1 MKIFRNLLIL
11 FFTINFYSTDLSYK
25 SSLFNKDTILNFE
38 FEINKF
44 KDSLNK
50 VEKIDRLLKSY
61 SLIDKNLIIEN
72 NNNLNKLYKLS
83 TSNKI
88 KNEVKFYDL
97 ETSGNIS
104 RGINIGNN
112 QNSVLESELDL
123 KIIGKL
129 NEKVSI
135 KASIQDSSIPII
147 NNGYSQQLNE
157 FDQIFIELQSED
169 WVLRGGDIDLIKT
182 NSFFA
187 NYEKKIQGLLLDS
200 YLNEKINI
208 TSAAAIVKGSFTKSI
223 LNVENGNQGP
233 YKLTGEN
240 GELYVLIVSG
250 SETVFVNGIKIERGI
265 DKDYIINYN
274 AGEIIF
280 NSTFP
285 IMADMRIQVEYQVS
299 EKNYNSVFGYS
310 NIEIKNKKSKYN
322 FSYYNE
328 TDLKNQPLL
337 QNLNND
343 QISILSSAGD
353 DENLMNIPSG
363 NLSNYDENRILYKK
377 EIVEGVEIYVYSN
390 NPEDELYTVRFQNVG
405 ENQGNYI
412 LSSNNTIENIYEY
425 IMPIDDQRQGNFEPI
440 IKVISPKKR
449 QIVVLNSNTTFSES
463 SELYYE
469 IAGSNFNKNLFSTI
483 DDEDNKGFA
492 SMIGFNKKIKIDST
506 FNIYSKLDLKYIDK
520 NFEIIERIF
529 GPEFERD
536 WGFEVNSFNG
546 QSQTVANTTF
556 GFRKSNLG
564 SIDYTFENL
573 KLGKLFSGQKNI
585 LKVNISEINNLE
597 FISSTSI
604 MASSNIGIDSEF
616 VRSYNSLVLDYTNI
630 WAELGYEYE
639 KKESNGQIIT
649 NASDFANK
657 LFKIKTGFGNK
668 EKTFIEIGYKKKIND
683 SLVENILNEVNN
695 YDSYFMNTQI
705 INNKKSTLNVY
716 LNFNRLKSYL
726 NNNKEEY
733 LNTRIIQRQKILKNS
748 LNSDLFFE
756 SSAGNLPQQEYTFIE
771 VEPGLGSYK
780 WIDINGNG
788 IQELEEFE
796 IAVFEDEAIFIR
808 VLLPNQIFLRTY
820 QNKLNYSLQTNFSVF
835 QNSNVD
841 FIKILSKISNKFQ
854 ISVDNKS
861 EYQENKI
868 ILNSLFKG
876 DDDLLAYNISIKNSF
891 AINRAKN
898 RYSITYTYS
907 ENEKKDTYSFGS
919 NQHVN
924 RFNKINIAHK
934 INPSTLFELITNS
947 ERKMNLSENFSEKNY
962 KIKEDLI
969 KPKLTYFFDENNR
982 INFSYENTS
991 VMNLIGDNET
1001 LKQQTFGTEMY
1012 FDTKKK
1018 DGAIVNF
1025 NYYNNKFDGENN
1037 SIISYTMMNGLKNGE
1052 NYTWSFTLVKK
1063 LNKTLDMNVRYFGRK
1078 SPKTP
1083 SIHNASFQV
1092 RANF

>member
-61 SLIDKNLIIEN
+61 SLVDKNLIIEN

-343 QISILSSAGD
+343 QISILSAAGD

-363 NLSNYDENRILYKK
+363 SLSNYDENRILYKK

-412 LSSNNTIENIYEY
+412 LSSNNAIENIYEY
-425 IMPIDDQRQGNFEPI
+425 IMPIDGQRQGNFEPI
-440 IKVISPKKR
+440 IKIISPKKR
-449 QIVVLNSNTTFSES
+449 QIAVLNSNTTFNES

-546 QSQTVANTTF
+546 ESHTVANTTF

-616 VRSYNSLVLDYTNI
+616 VRSYNNLVLDYKNI
-630 WAELGYEYE
+630 WTELGYEYE
-639 KKESNGQIIT
+639 KKQSNGQIIT

-668 EKTFIEIGYKKKIND
+668 EKTFIEIGFKKKIND

-820 QNKLNYSLQTNFSVF
+820 QNKLNYSLQTNFSIF

-861 EYQENKI
+861 EYQDNNI
-868 ILNSLFKG
+868 IFNSLFKG
-876 DDDLLAYNISIKNSF
+876 NDLLAYNISLKNSF

-898 RYSITYTYS
+898 RYSITYTYA
-907 ENEKKDTYSFGS
+907 ENEKKDSYSFGS

-947 ERKMNLSENFSEKNY
+947 ERKMNWSENFSEKNY

-969 KPKLTYFFDENNR
+969 KPKLTYFYDENNR

>member
-11 FFTINFYSTDLSYK
+11 FFTINFYATDLSYK

-343 QISILSSAGD
+343 QIGILSAAGD

-425 IMPIDDQRQGNFEPI
+425 IMPIDSQRQGNFEPI
-440 IKVISPKKR
+440 IKIISPKKR
-449 QIVVLNSNTTFSES
+449 QIAVLNSNTAFNES
-463 SELYYE
+463 SELFYE

-564 SIDYTFENL
+564 TIDYTYETL

-616 VRSYNSLVLDYTNI
+616 IRSYNSLVLDYKKI
-630 WAELGYEYE
+630 WTELGYEYE
-639 KKESNGQIIT
+639 KKESNEQIIT

-705 INNKKSTLNVY
+705 INNKKSTLNIY

-820 QNKLNYSLQTNFSVF
+820 QNKLNYSLQTNFSIF

-861 EYQENKI
+861 EYQENNI

-876 DDDLLAYNISIKNSF
+876 NDDLLAYNISLKNSF

-898 RYSITYTYS
+898 RYSITYTYA
-907 ENEKKDTYSFGS
+907 ENEKKDSYSFGS
-919 NQHVN
+919 NQHLN

-947 ERKMNLSENFSEKNY
+947 ERKMNWSENFSEKNY

-969 KPKLTYFFDENNR
+969 KPKLTYFYDENNR

-1083 SIHNASFQV
+1083 PIHNASFQV

>member
-11 FFTINFYSTDLSYK
+11 FFTINFYSTDLNNK

-50 VEKIDRLLKSY
+50 VEKIDRLLKSF
-61 SLIDKNLIIEN
+61 SLVDKNLIVEN
-72 NNNLNKLYKLS
+72 NNNLNKLYRLS

-88 KNEVKFYDL
+88 KNEIKFYDL

-200 YLNEKINI
+200 YLNKNINI

-265 DKDYIINYN
+265 DKDYVINYN

-343 QISILSSAGD
+343 QIGILSAAGD

-363 NLSNYDENRILYKK
+363 SLSNYDENRILYKK
-377 EIVEGVEIYVYSN
+377 EIIEGVEIYVYSN

-425 IMPIDDQRQGNFEPI
+425 IMPIDGQRQGNFEPI
-440 IKVISPKKR
+440 IKIISPKKR
-449 QIVVLNSNTTFSES
+449 QIAVLNSNTAFNES
-463 SELYYE
+463 SELFYE

-506 FNIYSKLDLKYIDK
+506 LNIYSKLDLKYIDK

-585 LKVNISEINNLE
+585 LKINISEINNLE
-597 FISSTSI
+597 FTSSTSI

-616 VRSYNSLVLDYTNI
+616 VRSYNNLVLDYKNI
-630 WAELGYEYE
+630 WTELGYEYE

-861 EYQENKI
+861 EYQDNNI

-876 DDDLLAYNISIKNSF
+876 NDDLLAYNISLKNSF

-898 RYSITYTYS
+898 RYSITYTYA
-907 ENEKKDTYSFGS
+907 ENEKKNSYSFGS
-919 NQHVN
+919 NQHMS
-924 RFNKINIAHK
+924 RFNKINVAHK
-934 INPSTLFELITNS
+934 INPSTLFELVTNS
-947 ERKMNLSENFSEKNY
+947 ERKINWSENFSEKNY

-969 KPKLTYFFDENNR
+969 KPKLTYFYDENNR

-1018 DGAIVNF
+1018 DGAIINF

>member
-11 FFTINFYSTDLSYK
+11 FFTINFYATDLSYK

-61 SLIDKNLIIEN
+61 SLVDKNLIIEN

-343 QISILSSAGD
+343 QISILSAAGD

-363 NLSNYDENRILYKK
+363 SLSNYDENRILYKK

-390 NPEDELYTVRFQNVG
+390 NPEDELYTVRFKNVG
-405 ENQGNYI
+405 ENQCNYI
-412 LSSNNTIENIYEY
+412 LSSNNAIENIYEY
-425 IMPIDDQRQGNFEPI
+425 IIPIDGQRQGNFEPI
-440 IKVISPKKR
+440 IKIISPKKR
-449 QIVVLNSNTTFSES
+449 QIAVLNSNTTFNES

-546 QSQTVANTTF
+546 ESHTVANTTF

-616 VRSYNSLVLDYTNI
+616 VRSYNNLVLDYKNLWT
-630 WAELGYEYE
+630 ELGYEYE
-639 KKESNGQIIT
+639 KKQSNGQIIT

-657 LFKIKTGFGNK
+657 LFKIKTGYGNK

-820 QNKLNYSLQTNFSVF
+820 QNKLNYSLQTNFSIF

-861 EYQENKI
+861 EYQDNNI
-868 ILNSLFKG
+868 IFNSLFKG
-876 DDDLLAYNISIKNSF
+876 NDLLAYNISLKNSF

-898 RYSITYTYS
+898 RYSITYTYA
-907 ENEKKDTYSFGS
+907 ENEKKDSYSFGS

-947 ERKMNLSENFSEKNY
+947 ERKMNWSENFSEKNY

-969 KPKLTYFFDENNR
+969 KPKLTYFYDENNR

>member
-1 MKIFRNLLIL
+1 MKILRNLLIL
-11 FFTINFYSTDLSYK
+11 FFTINFYSNDLNFQSY
-25 SSLFNKDTILNFE
+25 FFTKDSILNFE
-38 FEINKF
+38 LEINKF
-44 KDSLNK
+44 KDSLDL
-50 VEKIDRLLKSY
+50 VEEKKRLIKSY
-61 SLIDKNLIIEN
+61 SLLDKNLIIEN
-72 NNNLNKLYKLS
+72 NNNVNKLYKLS

-88 KNEVKFYDL
+88 KNQIKFYDL

-200 YLNEKINI
+200 SLSEKINI

-223 LNVENGNQGP
+223 LNIENGNQGP

-250 SETVFVNGIKIERGI
+250 SESVFVNGIKIERGI

-285 IMADMRIQVEYQVS
+285 IMADMRIQIEYQVS

-310 NIEIKNKKSKYN
+310 NIEITNKKSKYN

-343 QISILSSAGD
+343 QISILSDAGD

-363 NLSNYDENRILYKK
+363 SLSNYNENRILYKK
-377 EIVEGVEIYVYSN
+377 EIVEGIEIYVYSN

-412 LSSNNTIENIYEY
+412 LSSNNAIENIYEY
-425 IMPIDDQRQGNFEPI
+425 IIPIDGQRQGNFEPI
-440 IKVISPKKR
+440 IQITSPKKR
-449 QIVVLNSNTTFSES
+449 QLAVLNSNTAFNEN

-506 FNIYSKLDLKYIDK
+506 SNIYSKLDLKYIDK
-520 NFEIIERIF
+520 KFETIERIF

-546 QSQTVANTTF
+546 QSQTLANTTL

-573 KLGKLFSGQKNI
+573 KLGTLFSGQKNI
-585 LKVNISEINNLE
+585 LKVNLSEINNLK

-616 VRSYNSLVLDYTNI
+616 VRSYNKLVLDYEKI
-630 WAELGYEYE
+630 WTELGYEYE
-639 KKESNGQIIT
+639 KKESNDQTIT
-649 NASDFANK
+649 NAADFANK

-668 EKTFIEIGYKKKIND
+668 EKTFVEIGYKKKIND

-695 YDSYFMNTQI
+695 YDSYFLKSQI
-705 INNKKSTLNVY
+705 INNKKSSLNVY

-726 NNNKEEY
+726 NDNEEEY

-748 LNSDLFFE
+748 FNSDLFFE
-756 SSAGNLPQQEYTFIE
+756 SNAGNLPQQEYTFIE
-771 VEPGLGSYK
+771 VEPGMGSYK

-808 VLLPNQIFLRTY
+808 VLLPNQIYLKTY

-841 FIKILSKISNKFQ
+841 FIKMLSNISNKFQ
-854 ISVDNKS
+854 ISADNKA
-861 EYQENKI
+861 EYKGNNI

-876 DDDLLAYNISIKNSF
+876 KDDLLAYNIGLKNSF
-891 AINRAKN
+891 AINRAKDK
-898 RYSITYTYS
+898 YSITYTYA
-907 ENEKKDTYSFGS
+907 ENEKKNSYSFGS
-919 NQHVN
+919 NQHMS
-924 RFNKINIAHK
+924 RFNKINVKHK
-934 INPSTLFELITNS
+934 INPSTLFEIVTNS
-947 ERKMNLSENFSEKNY
+947 ERKINWSENFSQKNY

-969 KPKLTYFFDENNR
+969 KPKITYFYDENNR
-982 INFSYENTS
+982 INFSYANTS
-991 VMNLIGDNET
+991 VINLIGDNET

-1018 DGAIVNF
+1018 DGAVINF
-1025 NYYNNKFDGENN
+1025 NYYNNKFDGDNN
-1037 SIISYTMMNGLKNGE
+1037 SVISYTMMNGLKNGE

>member
-1 MKIFRNLLIL
+1 MKTFRNLLIL
-11 FFTINFYSTDLSYK
+11 FFTINFYATDLNYK
-25 SSLFNKDTILNFE
+25 SSFFNKDSILNFE

-44 KDSLNK
+44 KDSLNRSE
-50 VEKIDRLLKSY
+50 EKNRLLKSY
-61 SLIDKNLIIEN
+61 SLLDKNLIIEN

-129 NEKVSI
+129 NEKISI

-187 NYEKKIQGLLLDS
+187 NYEKKIQGLLIDS
-200 YLNEKINI
+200 NLGENIKI
-208 TSAAAIVKGSFTKSI
+208 TTAAAIVKGSFTKSI

-250 SETVFVNGIKIERGI
+250 SESVFVNGIKIERGI

-310 NIEIKNKKSKYN
+310 NIEITNKKSKYN
-322 FSYYNE
+322 VSYYNE

-343 QISILSSAGD
+343 QIGILSAAGD
-353 DENLMNIPSG
+353 NESLMIIPSG
-363 NLSNYDENRILYKK
+363 SLSNYDENRILYKK

-412 LSSNNTIENIYEY
+412 LSSNNAIENIYEY
-425 IMPIDDQRQGNFEPI
+425 IMPIDGQRQGNFEPI
-440 IKVISPKKR
+440 IKITSPKKR
-449 QIVVLNSNTTFSES
+449 QLAVLNSNTAFNES

-469 IAGSNFNKNLFSTI
+469 IAGSNFNKNLFSNI

-492 SMIGFNKKIKIDST
+492 STIGFNKKIKIDST
-506 FNIYSKLDLKYIDK
+506 SNIYSKLDLKYIDK
-520 NFEIIERIF
+520 NFETIERIF

-546 QSQTVANTTF
+546 QSQTLTNTTL
-556 GFRKSNLG
+556 GYRKSNLG
-564 SIDYTFENL
+564 TVDYTFESLNL
-573 KLGKLFSGQKNI
+573 GTLFSGQKNI
-585 LKVNISEINNLE
+585 LRVNFSEIDNLE
-597 FISSTSI
+597 FISNTSI
-604 MASSNIGIDSEF
+604 MASNNIGIDSEF
-616 VRSYNSLVLDYTNI
+616 VRSYNNLELNYEKI
-630 WAELGYEYE
+630 WTELGYEYE
-639 KKESNGQIIT
+639 KKESNGETIS
-649 NASDFANK
+649 NAADFANK

-683 SLVENILNEVNN
+683 SIVENILNEVNN
-695 YDSYFMNTQI
+695 YDSYFLNSQI
-705 INNKKSTLNVY
+705 INNKKSRLNVY

-726 NNNKEEY
+726 NDNEEEY

-748 LNSDLFFE
+748 FNSDLFFE

-771 VEPGLGSYK
+771 VEPGMGSYK

-788 IQELEEFE
+788 VQELEEFE

-808 VLLPNQIFLRTY
+808 VLLPNQIFVKTY
-820 QNKLNYSLQTNFSVF
+820 QNKLNYSIQTNFSVF
-835 QNSNVD
+835 QNSDINL
-841 FIKILSKISNKFQ
+841 IKMLSKISNKFQ
-854 ISVDNKS
+854 ISADNKA
-861 EYQENKI
+861 EYTGNNI

-876 DDDLLAYNISIKNSF
+876 NDDLLAYNIGLKNSF
-891 AINRAKN
+891 AINKAKN
-898 RYSITYTYS
+898 RYSITYTYA
-907 ENEKKDTYSFGS
+907 ENEKKNSYSFGS
-919 NQHVN
+919 NQHVS

-934 INPSTLFELITNS
+934 INPSTLFELVTNS
-947 ERKMNLSENFSEKNY
+947 ERKINWSENFSQKNY

-969 KPKLTYFFDENNR
+969 KPKLTYFYNENNR
-982 INFSYENTS
+982 INFSYANTN
-991 VMNLIGDNET
+991 VINLIGDKEN
-1001 LKQQTFGTEMY
+1001 LQQQTFGVEMY
-1012 FDTKKK
+1012 FNTKKK
-1018 DGAIVNF
+1018 DGAVVNF

-1037 SIISYTMMNGLKNGE
+1037 SVISYTMMNGLKNGE
-1052 NYTWSFTLVKK
+1052 NYTWSFSFVKK

-1078 SPKTP
+1078 SPKNQP
-1083 SIHNASFQV
+1083 IHNATFQV

>member
-1 MKIFRNLLIL
+1 MNIFRNLLIL

-343 QISILSSAGD
+343 QISILSAAGD

-363 NLSNYDENRILYKK
+363 SLSNYDENRILYKK

-425 IMPIDDQRQGNFEPI
+425 IMPIDSQRQGNFEPI
-440 IKVISPKKR
+440 IKIISPKKR
-449 QIVVLNSNTTFSES
+449 QIAVLNSNTAFNES
-463 SELYYE
+463 SELFYE

-820 QNKLNYSLQTNFSVF
+820 QNKLNYSLQTNFSIF

-861 EYQENKI
+861 EYQENNI

-876 DDDLLAYNISIKNSF
+876 NDDLLAYNISLKNSF

-898 RYSITYTYS
+898 RYSITYTYA
-907 ENEKKDTYSFGS
+907 ENEKKDSYSFGS

-947 ERKMNLSENFSEKNY
+947 ERKMNWSENFSEKNY

-969 KPKLTYFFDENNR
+969 KPKLTYFYDENNR

>member
-343 QISILSSAGD
+343 QIGILSAAGD

-363 NLSNYDENRILYKK
+363 SLSNYDENRILYKK

-425 IMPIDDQRQGNFEPI
+425 IMPIDSQRQGNFEPI
-440 IKVISPKKR
+440 IKIISPKKR
-449 QIVVLNSNTTFSES
+449 QIAVLNSNTTFNES

-861 EYQENKI
+861 EYQDNNI

-876 DDDLLAYNISIKNSF
+876 NDDLLAYNISLKNSF

-907 ENEKKDTYSFGS
+907 ENEKKDSYSFGS

-969 KPKLTYFFDENNR
+969 KPKLTYFYDENNR

>member
-11 FFTINFYSTDLSYK
+11 FFTINFYATDPVYK
-25 SSLFNKDTILNFE
+25 SFLFNKDTILNFE

-50 VEKIDRLLKSY
+50 VEKMDRLLKSY
-61 SLIDKNLIIEN
+61 SLEDKNLIIEN
-72 NNNLNKLYKLS
+72 NSNLNKLYKLS

-112 QNSVLESELDL
+112 QSSVLESELDL
-123 KIIGKL
+123 KINGKL

-187 NYEKKIQGLLLDS
+187 NFEKKIQGLLLDS

-233 YKLTGEN
+233 YKLTGKN

-250 SETVFVNGIKIERGI
+250 SESVFVNGIKIERGI
-265 DKDYIINYN
+265 DKDYVINYN

-343 QISILSSAGD
+343 QIGILSAAGD

-363 NLSNYDENRILYKK
+363 SLSSYDENRILYKK
-377 EIVEGVEIYVYSN
+377 EIVEGVEIFVYSN

-529 GPEFERD
+529 GPEFERG
-536 WGFEVNSFNG
+536 WGFEVNSFDG
-546 QSQTVANTTF
+546 QSQTVANTTI

-564 SIDYTFENL
+564 SIDYTFETL
-573 KLGKLFSGQKNI
+573 KLGKLFSGKKNI

-616 VRSYNSLVLDYTNI
+616 VRSENNLVLDYKNI
-630 WAELGYEYE
+630 WTELGYEYE
-639 KKESNGQIIT
+639 KKVSNGQIIT
-649 NASDFANK
+649 NASDFANR

-861 EYQENKI
+861 EYQDNNI

-876 DDDLLAYNISIKNSF
+876 NDDLLAYNISLKNSF
-891 AINRAKN
+891 AINRAKK
-898 RYSITYTYS
+898 RYSITYTYA
-907 ENEKKDTYSFGS
+907 ENEKKDSYSFGS
-919 NQHVN
+919 NQHVS

-934 INPSTLFELITNS
+934 INPSTLFELVTNS
-947 ERKMNLSENFSEKNY
+947 ERKMNWSENFSEKNY

-969 KPKLTYFFDENNR
+969 KPKLTYFYDENNR

>member
-1 MKIFRNLLIL
+1 MKILRNLLIL
-11 FFTINFYSTDLSYK
+11 SFTINFYSNDLN
-25 SSLFNKDTILNFE
+25 FTKDSILNFE
-38 FEINKF
+38 LEINKF
-44 KDSLNK
+44 KDSLDLTK
-50 VEKIDRLLKSY
+50 EKKRLIKSY
-61 SLIDKNLIIEN
+61 SLLDKNLIIEN
-72 NNNLNKLYKLS
+72 NNNVNKLYKLS
-83 TSNKI
+83 TNNKI
-88 KNEVKFYDL
+88 KNQIKFYDL

-169 WVLRGGDIDLIKT
+169 WILRGGDIDLIKT

-200 YLNEKINI
+200 YLSEKINI

-223 LNVENGNQGP
+223 LNIENGNQGP

-250 SETVFVNGIKIERGI
+250 SESVFVNGIKIKRGI

-285 IMADMRIQVEYQVS
+285 IMADMRIQIEYQVS

-310 NIEIKNKKSKYN
+310 NIEIINKKSKYN

-343 QISILSSAGD
+343 QISILSNAGD

-363 NLSNYDENRILYKK
+363 SLSNYNENRILYKK
-377 EIVEGVEIYVYSN
+377 EIIEGIEIYVYSN
-390 NPEDELYTVRFQNVG
+390 NPDDELYTVRFQNVG

-412 LSSNNTIENIYEY
+412 LSSNNAIENIYEY
-425 IMPIDDQRQGNFEPI
+425 IIPIDGQRQGNFEPI
-440 IKVISPKKR
+440 IKITSPKKR
-449 QIVVLNSNTTFSES
+449 QIAVLNSNTAFNEN

-469 IAGSNFNKNLFSTI
+469 IAGSNMNKNLFSSI

-506 FNIYSKLDLKYIDK
+506 SNIYSKLDLKYIDK
-520 NFEIIERIF
+520 NFETIERIF
-529 GPEFERD
+529 SPEFERD
-536 WGFEVNSFNG
+536 WGYEANSFNG
-546 QSQTVANTTF
+546 QNQTLANASF

-564 SIDYTFENL
+564 SFDYTLESL
-573 KLGKLFSGQKNI
+573 KLGTLFSGQKNI
-585 LKVNISEINNLE
+585 LRVNLSEINNLE

-616 VRSYNSLVLDYTNI
+616 VRSYNSLVLDYKKI

-649 NASDFANK
+649 NSADFANK

-668 EKTFIEIGYKKKIND
+668 EKTFVEIGYKKKIND
-683 SLVENILNEVNN
+683 SLVVDILNEVNN
-695 YDSYFMNTQI
+695 YDSYFVNSQI
-705 INNKKSTLNVY
+705 INNKKSKLNVY
-716 LNFNRLKSYL
+716 LNFNRLKSYV
-726 NNNKEEY
+726 NDNEEEY

-748 LNSDLFFE
+748 FNSDLFFE

-771 VEPGLGSYK
+771 VEPGMGSYK

-820 QNKLNYSLQTNFSVF
+820 QNKLNYSLQTNFSIF
-835 QNSNVD
+835 QNSNMI
-841 FIKILSKISNKFQ
+841 FLKILSNISNKFQ
-854 ISVDNKS
+854 ISLDNKS
-861 EYQENKI
+861 EFQGKNI

-876 DDDLLAYNISIKNSF
+876 NDDLLAYNIGVKNSF
-891 AINRAKN
+891 AINRSKDK
-898 RYSITYTYS
+898 YSITYTYA
-907 ENEKKDTYSFGS
+907 ENEKKNSYSFGS
-919 NQHVN
+919 NEHMS
-924 RFNKINIAHK
+924 RFNKINVAHK

-947 ERKMNLSENFSEKNY
+947 ERKINWSENFSQKNY

-969 KPKLTYFFDENNR
+969 KPKLTYFYDENNR
-982 INFSYENTS
+982 INFSYANTS
-991 VMNLIGDNET
+991 VINLIGDNET

-1012 FDTKKK
+1012 FNTKKK
-1018 DGAIVNF
+1018 NGAVVNF

-1037 SIISYTMMNGLKNGE
+1037 SVISYTMMNGLKNGE

>member
-1 MKIFRNLLIL
+1 MKILRNLLIL
-11 FFTINFYSTDLSYK
+11 SFTINFYSNDLN
-25 SSLFNKDTILNFE
+25 FTKDSILNFE
-38 FEINKF
+38 LEINKF
-44 KDSLNK
+44 KDSLDLTK
-50 VEKIDRLLKSY
+50 EKKRLIKSY
-61 SLIDKNLIIEN
+61 SLLDKNLIIEN
-72 NNNLNKLYKLS
+72 NNNVNKLYKLS
-83 TSNKI
+83 TNNKI
-88 KNEVKFYDL
+88 KNQIKFYDL

-169 WVLRGGDIDLIKT
+169 WILRGGDIDLIKT

-200 YLNEKINI
+200 YLSEKINI

-223 LNVENGNQGP
+223 LNIENGNQGP

-250 SETVFVNGIKIERGI
+250 SESVFVNGIKIERGI

-285 IMADMRIQVEYQVS
+285 IMADMRIQIEYQVS

-310 NIEIKNKKSKYN
+310 NIEIINKKSKYN

-343 QISILSSAGD
+343 QISILSNAGD

-363 NLSNYDENRILYKK
+363 SLSNYNENRILYKK
-377 EIVEGVEIYVYSN
+377 EIIEGIEIYVYSN
-390 NPEDELYTVRFQNVG
+390 NPDDELYTVRFQNVG

-412 LSSNNTIENIYEY
+412 LSSNNAIENIYEY
-425 IMPIDDQRQGNFEPI
+425 IIPIDGQRQGNFEPI
-440 IKVISPKKR
+440 IKITSPKKR
-449 QIVVLNSNTTFSES
+449 QIAVLNSNTAFNEN

-469 IAGSNFNKNLFSTI
+469 IAGSNMNKNLFSSI

-506 FNIYSKLDLKYIDK
+506 SNIYSKLDLKYIDK
-520 NFEIIERIF
+520 NFETIERIF
-529 GPEFERD
+529 SPEFERD
-536 WGFEVNSFNG
+536 WGYEANSFNG
-546 QSQTVANTTF
+546 QNQTLANASF

-564 SIDYTFENL
+564 SFDYTLESL
-573 KLGKLFSGQKNI
+573 KLGTLFSGQKNI
-585 LKVNISEINNLE
+585 LRVNLSEINNLE

-616 VRSYNSLVLDYTNI
+616 VRSYNSLVLDYKKI

-649 NASDFANK
+649 NSADFANK

-668 EKTFIEIGYKKKIND
+668 EKTFVEIGYKKKIND
-683 SLVENILNEVNN
+683 SLVVDILNEVNN
-695 YDSYFMNTQI
+695 YDSYFVNSQI
-705 INNKKSTLNVY
+705 INNKKSKLNVY
-716 LNFNRLKSYL
+716 LNFNRLKSYV
-726 NNNKEEY
+726 NDNEEEY

-748 LNSDLFFE
+748 FNSDLFFE

-771 VEPGLGSYK
+771 VEPGMGSYK

-820 QNKLNYSLQTNFSVF
+820 QNKLNYSLQTNFSIF
-835 QNSNVD
+835 QNSNMI
-841 FIKILSKISNKFQ
+841 FLKILSNISNKFQ
-854 ISVDNKS
+854 ISLDNKS
-861 EYQENKI
+861 EFQGKNI

-876 DDDLLAYNISIKNSF
+876 NDDLLAYNIGVKNSF
-891 AINRAKN
+891 AINRSKDK
-898 RYSITYTYS
+898 YSITYTYA
-907 ENEKKDTYSFGS
+907 ENEKKNSYSFGS
-919 NQHVN
+919 NEHMS
-924 RFNKINIAHK
+924 RFNKINVAHK

-947 ERKMNLSENFSEKNY
+947 ERKINWSENFSQKNY

-969 KPKLTYFFDENNR
+969 KPKLTYFYDENNR
-982 INFSYENTS
+982 INFSYANTS
-991 VMNLIGDNET
+991 VINLIGDNET

-1012 FDTKKK
+1012 FNTKKK
-1018 DGAIVNF
+1018 NGAVVNF

-1037 SIISYTMMNGLKNGE
+1037 SVISYTMMNGLKNGE

>member
-61 SLIDKNLIIEN
+61 SLVDKNLIIEN

-250 SETVFVNGIKIERGI
+250 SESVFVNGIKIERGI
-265 DKDYIINYN
+265 DKDYVINYN

-310 NIEIKNKKSKYN
+310 NIEIKNRKSKYN

-343 QISILSSAGD
+343 QISILSAAGD

-363 NLSNYDENRILYKK
+363 SLSNYDENRILYKK

-425 IMPIDDQRQGNFEPI
+425 IMPIDGQRQGNFEPI
-440 IKVISPKKR
+440 IKIISPKKR
-449 QIVVLNSNTTFSES
+449 QIAVLNSNTAFNES

-546 QSQTVANTTF
+546 QSQTVANTVI

-573 KLGKLFSGQKNI
+573 KLGKLFS
-585 LKVNISEINNLE
+585 
-597 FISSTSI
+597 
-604 MASSNIGIDSEF
+604 
-616 VRSYNSLVLDYTNI
+616 
-630 WAELGYEYE
+630 
-639 KKESNGQIIT
+639 
-649 NASDFANK
+649 
-657 LFKIKTGFGNK
+657 
-668 EKTFIEIGYKKKIND
+668 
-683 SLVENILNEVNN
+683 
-695 YDSYFMNTQI
+695 
-705 INNKKSTLNVY
+705 NV
-716 LNFNRLKSYL
+716 
-726 NNNKEEY
+726 
-733 LNTRIIQRQKILKNS
+733 
-748 LNSDLFFE
+748 
-756 SSAGNLPQQEYTFIE
+756 
-771 VEPGLGSYK
+771 
-780 WIDINGNG
+780 
-788 IQELEEFE
+788 
-796 IAVFEDEAIFIR
+796 
-808 VLLPNQIFLRTY
+808 
-820 QNKLNYSLQTNFSVF
+820 
-835 QNSNVD
+835 
-841 FIKILSKISNKFQ
+841 
-854 ISVDNKS
+854 
-861 EYQENKI
+861 
-868 ILNSLFKG
+868 
-876 DDDLLAYNISIKNSF
+876 
-891 AINRAKN
+891 
-898 RYSITYTYS
+898 
-907 ENEKKDTYSFGS
+907 
-919 NQHVN
+919 
-924 RFNKINIAHK
+924 
-934 INPSTLFELITNS
+934 
-947 ERKMNLSENFSEKNY
+947 
-962 KIKEDLI
+962 
-969 KPKLTYFFDENNR
+969 
-982 INFSYENTS
+982 
-991 VMNLIGDNET
+991 
-1001 LKQQTFGTEMY
+1001 
-1012 FDTKKK
+1012 
-1018 DGAIVNF
+1018 
-1025 NYYNNKFDGENN
+1025 
-1037 SIISYTMMNGLKNGE
+1037 
-1052 NYTWSFTLVKK
+1052 
-1063 LNKTLDMNVRYFGRK
+1063 
-1078 SPKTP
+1078 
-1083 SIHNASFQV
+1083 
-1092 RANF
+1092 